1 MSDYSD
7 NLKKLVISFHDNFK
21 EIEDLLTS
29 KHPAPGK
36 WSSKEILGH
45 LIDSAANNHRRFV
58 QAAYQDDFVFD
69 GYDQDKWVAVQ
80 RYNEVPWI
88 FLLDLWKSYNLHLAR
103 IMEVI
108 PQQTKIKERH
118 PHNLNKIA
126 WKTVPADEPATLEYF
141 MIDYIGHLQNHLK
154 QIEAILEKDKA

>member
-21 EIEDLLTS
+21 EIEDLLAS

-103 IMEVI
+103 
-108 PQQTKIKERH
+108 
-118 PHNLNKIA
+118 
-126 WKTVPADEPATLEYF
+126 
-141 MIDYIGHLQNHLK
+141 
-154 QIEAILEKDKA
+154 